1 MRLPRLVTQQA
12 RLHAHSRAGG
22 HLTDQ
27 SYYSCQYEKAAL
39 LTSTCLPAYPPLQD
53 VSSSRP
59 APTGPAKPSKR
70 AQDAATATST
80 TLPNMASL
88 LVNRAVVKSLD
99 RHNAGCM
106 LGSELTRKQ
115 LLGSVPLAQQPTLS
129 PKPGASSAAAPGQQH
144 QLTRRQV
151 HGDMCAVVL
160 SLAWPQS
167 STSKPAVGAAIAAAG
182 QRSRARAKYHWHLLR
197 QYVK

>member
-1 MRLPRLVTQQA
+1 M
-12 RLHAHSRAGG
+12 
-22 HLTDQ
+22 
-27 SYYSCQYEKAAL
+27 
-39 LTSTCLPAYPPLQD
+39 
-53 VSSSRP
+53 SSSRP

-70 AQDAATATST
+70 AQDAATATTT
-80 TLPNMASL
+80 TLPNMSSL
-88 LVNRAVVKSLD
+88 LVNRAFTKAVD
-99 RHNAGCM
+99 RYNAGCVP
-106 LGSELTRKQ
+106 GSELTREQ
-115 LLGSVPLAQQPTLS
+115 LLGNVPLARQPALS
-129 PKPGASSAAAPGQQH
+129 PKPGASSTRAAVPGQQH

-167 STSKPAVGAAIAAAG
+167 STSKPAAGAAIAAAG